1 MKTTSRVL
9 VSEPFSLTS
18 SLKPVTPA
26 PPRVPTKPGWLSRCW
41 SCAQLEKRPEVTS
54 RVLSAVESGGS
65 MMPTTISPAI
75 ATSPLSQ
82 KSQRASPVSF
92 TFARFALAIDAV

>member
-1 MKTTSRVL
+1 MV
-9 VSEPFSLTS
+9 
-18 SLKPVTPA
+18 KPVTPVDF
-26 PPRVPTKPGWLSRCW
+26 PLLKKPGWLSLCC
-41 SCAQLEKRPEVTS
+41 SCAQLVNRPDSTS
-54 RVLSAVESGGS
+54 SVRSAVESGGS
-65 MMPTTISPAI
+65 MMPSTMSAAI